1 MTYFQTK
8 NQLLLFIRLFIVLF
22 VILFILPTLIDSV
35 LSMFMLY
42 QSPRGSSILVSK
54 NLYESWDFGQ
64 KYLFILKNVIIN
76 L

>member
-1 MTYFQTK
+1 MTNYRDSKQI
-8 NQLLLFIRLFIVLF
+8 LLFMRLFIVLF
-22 VILFILPTLIDSV
+22 LILFILPMLIDNV

-42 QSPRGSSILVSK
+42 QSPKGDSMLVSK
-54 NLYESWDFGQ
+54 NLYDGWSFGK